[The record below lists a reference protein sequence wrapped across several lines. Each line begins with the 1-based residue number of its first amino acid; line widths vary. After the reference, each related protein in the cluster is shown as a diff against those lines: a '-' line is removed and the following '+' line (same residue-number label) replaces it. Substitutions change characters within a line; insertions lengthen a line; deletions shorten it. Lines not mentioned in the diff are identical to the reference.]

1 MTPSAIRRMRRNI
14 NQMSA
19 DTFDSLCNMQMG
31 TTAGD
36 LITAAMCCSGM
47 RHWSYFYSE
56 WC

>member
-1 MTPSAIRRMRRNI
+1 MRRNI